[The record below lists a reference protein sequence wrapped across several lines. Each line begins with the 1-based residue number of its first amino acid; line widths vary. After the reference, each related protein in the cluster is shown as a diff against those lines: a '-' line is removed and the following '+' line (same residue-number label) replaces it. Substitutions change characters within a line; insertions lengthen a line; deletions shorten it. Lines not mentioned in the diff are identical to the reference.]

1 MAKWMM
7 ARSGGW
13 FFWFDEYKL
22 VYELTQLS
30 LDIFEK
36 KCGIIVIYNI
46 VIYIIIT
53 GLQPPCLHL
62 LFSSSFFK
70 FDGTLARVAPMATH
84 MCTRVQHVCQHAFRV
99 PREDTHVT
107 IHNSQTCEWLP
118 SNKFKA
124 KFHCL
129 LSSIST
135 AQHPLPW
142 LHLTAQL

>member
-1 MAKWMM
+1 M

-53 GLQPPCLHL
+53 GLQLQPPFIV
-62 LFSSSFFK
+62 LFFLF
-70 FDGTLARVAPMATH
+70 
-84 MCTRVQHVCQHAFRV
+84 
-99 PREDTHVT
+99 
-107 IHNSQTCEWLP
+107 
-118 SNKFKA
+118 
-124 KFHCL
+124 
-129 LSSIST
+129 
-135 AQHPLPW
+135 
-142 LHLTAQL
+142 